1 MRPSYDPQND
11 PQNHNAPPKLSA
23 VLWLITKEGLLAAV
37 LAAVLGMLYGF
48 FLSDEPLTTL
58 INNAIFLMGVV
69 LGFYALFFGVSRDK
83 KLVKNM
89 FKRDFKEQYM
99 EKVSQRKE
107 RLIHLYRAFV
117 VFVIAVVLDL
127 LLFFL

>member
-1 MRPSYDPQND
+1 MTNSYDN
-11 PQNHNAPPKLSA
+11 NHPPKLSA
-23 VLWLITKEGLLAAV
+23 VLWLITKEGILAAALAAV
-37 LAAVLGMLYGF
+37 MGLMYGF
-48 FLSDEPLTTL
+48 FLSEEPLLQL

-89 FKRDFKEQYM
+89 FKSNFKEQYM

-107 RLIHLYRAFV
+107 RIIHLYRAFV
-117 VFVIAVVLDL
+117 VFLIAVVLDL